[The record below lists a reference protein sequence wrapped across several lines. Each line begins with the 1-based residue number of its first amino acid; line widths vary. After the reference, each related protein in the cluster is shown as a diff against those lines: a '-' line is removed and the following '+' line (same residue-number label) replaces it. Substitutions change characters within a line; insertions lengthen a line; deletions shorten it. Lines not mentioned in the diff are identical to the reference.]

1 MGQVEYLCVPK
12 SLELV
17 PAELLQLVAMK
28 VESLEFSQYL
38 EGVGR

>member
-1 MGQVEYLCVPK
+1 MGQVEYLCVPE

-17 PAELLQLVAMK
+17 PAELLQLVPMK
-28 VESLEFSQYL
+28 VESLELSQYL